1 MYLHKSRKKKI
12 TIIAEI
18 GENYLGNLKYAKK
31 MISQAKQAGADYA
44 KFQSYNEDCLKHND
58 PEYDWFKKVSLTD
71 DNHFKLQKVCKKK
84 KINFLSSPFS
94 IERAKFLCEKMNLKH
109 IKIASCK
116 NNDKE
121 LLKYLDK
128 KCKKIY
134 LSTGLINL
142 NEIKKT
148 LKYLQNTEVVIMHCV
163 SEYPLIYKKAN
174 LLAIRTLINEFSNHE
189 IGYSDHSIGNL
200 ACLVAVSLGASVL
213 EKHFTLNKKMK
224 GTDHVLSAD
233 LDDLILIR
241 REVDNIVNLMGTE
254 KKEPTKKELKIKKF
268 LFNRFK
274 N

>member
-1 MYLHKSRKKKI
+1 M
-12 TIIAEI
+12 
-18 GENYLGNLKYAKK
+18 
-31 MISQAKQAGADYA
+31 
-44 KFQSYNEDCLKHND
+44 
-58 PEYDWFKKVSLTD
+58 
-71 DNHFKLQKVCKKK
+71 
-84 KINFLSSPFS
+84 
-94 IERAKFLCEKMNLKH
+94 
-109 IKIASCK
+109 
-116 NNDKE
+116 
-121 LLKYLDK
+121 
-128 KCKKIY
+128 
-134 LSTGLINL
+134 STGLINL

-241 REVDNIVNLMGTE
+241 
-254 KKEPTKKELKIKKF
+254 
-268 LFNRFK
+268 
-274 N
+274 

>member
-1 MYLHKSRKKKI
+1 MRLHKSRKKKI

-18 GENYLGNLKYAKK
+18 GENYLGNFKFAKK
-31 MISQAKQAGADYA
+31 MISQARSAGADYA
-44 KFQSYNEDCLKHND
+44 KFQSYNEDCLKQND
-58 PEYDWFKKVSLTD
+58 PEYEWFRKVSLSD
-71 DNHFKLQKVCKKK
+71 DNHLKLQKFCKKK
-84 KINFLSSPFS
+84 NISFLSSPFS
-94 IERAKFLCEKMNLKH
+94 MERAEFLCEKLGLKH

-134 LSTGLINL
+134 FSTGLINL
-142 NEIKKT
+142 KEIKKT

-163 SEYPLIYKKAN
+163 SEYPLVYKNAN
-174 LLAIRTLINEFSNHE
+174 LLAIRTLLKEFSNHE

-200 ACLVAVSLGASVL
+200 ACLVAVCLGASVL

-233 LDDLILIR
+233 LDDLTLIR
-241 REVDNIVNLMGTE
+241 KETDNILNLMGSE
-254 KKEPTKKELKIKKF
+254 KKEPTKYELKIRKF